1 MARSFG
7 RKNTV
12 NRDMFAYNVMLL
24 GESGVGKTSMMA
36 EVMKKFC
43 NDDEYLVLQI
53 GKEEGC
59 KAINGLMWEQI
70 DTWKQFTS
78 FVDEVVKN
86 REDWGSLKCVTLDT
100 IDQLIELATPHTIRL
115 WNTSQMSKKD
125 FVQADTLNQ
134 SWGGFG
140 KGDEKMMSL
149 ILDQIW
155 KLKSVGV
162 SVFLVGHTR
171 RRESVDPVSGLT
183 YSTMSASISLSN
195 FEKIKTKMDV
205 VAIAYIDREMVS
217 RDFGKENIVTKKQQK
232 INEVTNEARKVAFR
246 SSAYVLDSKSR
257 FPDII
262 SEVPLDASAFVEAI
276 QDAINKAAEKG
287 IDVVPTESKKT
298 TKKSTKKPQVVETY
312 PDEEEDELTAKLKA
326 TLAQAEE
333 KNEVEDDTVPFDV
346 AEEIN
351 DIFEEDET
359 AEDEMIT
366 LDDARSNMIRNA
378 YKAADA
384 ATKSEVKVYLANYN
398 GRLVSQMMKSH
409 VDAIEKILDIVGCKR
424 WTLQNLRNDS

>member
-7 RKNTV
+7 KKNTV
-12 NRDMFAYNVMLL
+12 NRDMFAYNIMLL

-43 NDDEYLVLQI
+43 KDDEYLVLQI

-86 REDWGSLKCVTLDT
+86 RDDWGSLKCVTLDT
-100 IDQLIELATPHTIRL
+100 IDQLIDIAAPHVIRL
-115 WNTSQMSKKD
+115 WNTSQMGKKD

-134 SWGGFG
+134 SWGGWG
-140 KGDEKMMSL
+140 KGDEKMMNL

-155 KLKSVGV
+155 RLKSVGV

-171 RRESVDPVSGLT
+171 RRESVDPVSGMT

-217 RDFGKENIVTKKQQK
+217 REFGKENIVTKKQQK

-287 IDVVPTESKKT
+287 DGVETTSTETAPRNLAGELFEEHCMKFCPTE
-298 TKKSTKKPQVVETY
+298 P
-312 PDEEEDELTAKLKA
+312 
-326 TLAQAEE
+326 
-333 KNEVEDDTVPFDV
+333 VEDDNLSSMSPDDVPFDT
-346 AEEIN
+346 N
-351 DIFEEDET
+351 NDDIFDEPEVKEEPKLIKIDAARLGAIRATFRT
-359 AEDEMIT
+359 ADANTQKEVRKYLVNYNNKLSDEM
-366 LDDARSNMIRNA
+366 LESD
-378 YKAADA
+378 
-384 ATKSEVKVYLANYN
+384 VL
-398 GRLVSQMMKSH
+398 
-409 VDAIEKILDIVGCKR
+409 AIEKALGI
-424 WTLQNLRNDS
+424 

>member
-7 RKNTV
+7 KKNTV
-12 NRDMFAYNVMLL
+12 NKDLFAYNIMLL

-86 REDWGSLKCVTLDT
+86 REDWGSLKCVTIDT
-100 IDQLIELATPHTIRL
+100 IDQLIDIATDPTIKL
-115 WNTSQMSKKD
+115 WNTSQIGKKD
-125 FVQADTLNQ
+125 FTPATTLNQ

-140 KGDEKMMSL
+140 EGDKKLMSL

-162 SVFLVGHTR
+162 SVFIVGHTR
-171 RRESVDPVSGLT
+171 RRENVDPVSGMT
-183 YSTMSASISLSN
+183 YSTMSAAISLSN
-195 FEKIKTKMDV
+195 FERIKTKMDV
-205 VAIAYIDREMVS
+205 VSIAYIDREMVS
-217 RDFGKENIVTKKQQK
+217 KDFGKENIVTKKQK
-232 INEVTNEARKVAFR
+232 TINEVTNEARKIAFR

-262 SEVPLDASAFVEAI
+262 SEVPLDATAFVEAI

-287 IDVVPTESKKT
+287 IDVAPAKPT
-298 TKKSTKKPQVVETY
+298 TKKKTPKVEE
-312 PDEEEDELTAKLKA
+312 PIVEEEIDEVDDVIVDEAPLDLEEDVVSDLFEDEIEEEAIAPVDKD
-326 TLAQAEE
+326 TLAEIRVAFKASTDSNVKAEVKAILGNYGGKLSSE
-333 KNEVEDDTVPFDV
+333 MRPSDV
-346 AEEIN
+346 AKI
-351 DIFEEDET
+351 
-359 AEDEMIT
+359 
-366 LDDARSNMIRNA
+366 
-378 YKAADA
+378 K
-384 ATKSEVKVYLANYN
+384 
-398 GRLVSQMMKSH
+398 
-409 VDAIEKILDIVGCKR
+409 KILDI
-424 WTLQNLRNDS
+424 

>member
-12 NRDMFAYNVMLL
+12 NRDMFAYNTMLL
-24 GESGVGKTSMMA
+24 GESGCGKTTMIA
-36 EVMKKFC
+36 DVMRKFC
-43 NDDEYLVLQI
+43 KPDEYIVLQV

-59 KAINGLMWEQI
+59 KAINGLMWDQI
-70 DTWKQFTS
+70 DNWKQFVA

-86 REDWGSLKCVTLDT
+86 RDDWGTLKCVTIDT

-115 WNTSQMSKKD
+115 WNTSQMGKKD

-155 KLKSVGV
+155 RLKSVGV
-162 SVFLVGHTR
+162 AVFIVGHTR
-171 RRESVDPVSGLT
+171 RRENVDPVSGLT
-183 YSTMSASISLSN
+183 YSTMSAAISLKN
-195 FEKIKTKMDV
+195 FETIRTKMDI

-217 RDFGKENIVTKKQQK
+217 KDFGKENIVTKKQAK

-246 SSAYVLDSKSR
+246 SSAYVLDSKCR

-262 SEVPLDASAFVEAI
+262 DEVPMDASAFVEAI

-287 IDVVPTESKKT
+287 IDVEPTGTKKI
-298 TKKSTKKPQVVETY
+298 TKKSTKKPQV
-312 PDEEEDELTAKLKA
+312 EEEEIDEDIKYDIETHAGD
-326 TLAQAEE
+326 EMYGI
-333 KNEVEDDTVPFDV
+333 NEDEIADDTVPFDIDES
-346 AEEIN
+346 EE
-351 DIFEEDET
+351 EVVEDEV
-359 AEDEMIT
+359 IT
-366 LDDARSNMIRNA
+366 LDDARLSAIRDKFRGSTA
-378 YKAADA
+378 SV
-384 ATKSEVKVYLANYN
+384 KSEVKKYLSGY
-398 GRLVSQMMKSH
+398 GGKLVAEMKTSD
-409 VDAIEKILDIVGCKR
+409 VNAIEEILGLGDEV
-424 WTLQNLRNDS
+424 

>member
-100 IDQLIELATPHTIRL
+100 IDQLIELATPHTIKL
-115 WNTSQMSKKD
+115 WNTSQMGKKD
-125 FVQADTLNQ
+125 FIQADTLNQ

-155 KLKSVGV
+155 RLKSVGV

-171 RRESVDPVSGLT
+171 RRESVDPVSGMT

-262 SEVPLDASAFVEAI
+262 SEVPLDATAFVEAI

-287 IDVVPTESKKT
+287 IDVESTT
-298 TKKSTKKPQVVETY
+298 TKKSKTSTKTPALVAEPA
-312 PDEEEDELTAKLKA
+312 PDEEPDDLLDKLKA
-326 TLAQAEE
+326 VVENT
-333 KNEVEDDTVPFDV
+333 EDDV
-346 AEEIN
+346 
-351 DIFEEDET
+351 DIF
-359 AEDEMIT
+359 AEDEAPTDDDPIIT
-366 LDDARSNMIRNA
+366 LDTERMNAIRMA
-378 YKAADA
+378 FKSADA
-384 ATKSEVKVYLANYN
+384 TTKTKVKAHLAAYGNK
-398 GRLVSQMMKSH
+398 LVSEMHMS
-409 VDAIEKILDIVGCKR
+409 DINAIEQILGLSEEV
-424 WTLQNLRNDS
+424 

>member
-12 NRDMFAYNVMLL
+12 NKDLFAYNIMLL

-100 IDQLIELATPHTIRL
+100 IDQLIDIATEPTIKL
-115 WNTSQMSKKD
+115 WNASQMGKKD
-125 FVQADTLNQ
+125 FTPASTLNQ

-140 KGDEKMMSL
+140 EGDKKLMSL

-162 SVFLVGHTR
+162 SVFIVGHTR
-171 RRESVDPVSGLT
+171 RRENVDPVSGMT
-183 YSTMSASISLSN
+183 YSTMSAAISLSN
-195 FEKIKTKMDV
+195 FERIKTKMDV
-205 VAIAYIDREMVS
+205 VSIAYIDREMAS
-217 RDFGKENIVTKKQQK
+217 KDFGKKNIVTKEQK
-232 INEVTNEARKVAFR
+232 TINEVTNEARKIAFR

-257 FPDII
+257 FPDIVD
-262 SEVPLDASAFVEAI
+262 EVLLDATEFVEAI

-287 IDVVPTESKKT
+287 IDEPMPT
-298 TKKSTKKPQVVETY
+298 TKKATKKKTPKVEEPVEEIEEVVEDTV
-312 PDEEEDELTAKLKA
+312 DEAPFDLDEDIVSETFEDELE
-326 TLAQAEE
+326 AEE
-333 KNEVEDDTVPFDV
+333 EAITPVDEDVL
-346 AEEIN
+346 AE
-351 DIFEEDET
+351 
-359 AEDEMIT
+359 
-366 LDDARSNMIRNA
+366 IRANF
-378 YKAADA
+378 KSADA
-384 ATKSEVKVYLANYN
+384 KTKAKVKTILGNYGGKLASEMRPSDVV
-398 GRLVSQMMKSH
+398 
-409 VDAIEKILDIVGCKR
+409 AIQKILDI
-424 WTLQNLRNDS
+424 